1 VLRRLQNEGP
11 SVQLTTAD
19 AAEIARIQTLLDR
32 QQRQVHKK
40 LALLNHRF
48 RRPIDYVPFGET
60 SPKKIWEKMYAYRSR
75 VAHGDFVDFR
85 TDTELRALNGAEDA
99 LTLVKST
106 TKAVILQA
114 IDEPQ
119 LLADL
124 RDC

>member
-1 VLRRLQNEGP
+1 MCIRD
-11 SVQLTTAD
+11 S
-19 AAEIARIQTLLDR
+19 
-32 QQRQVHKK
+32 
-40 LALLNHRF
+40 
-48 RRPIDYVPFGET
+48 
-60 SPKKIWEKMYAYRSR
+60 
-75 VAHGDFVDFR
+75 FR